1 MQKSFKIGAASFIQL
16 RDTEDALMSARLA
29 YYQAIYDYLVAQ
41 SNLELVLGKAP
52 LEKYVTTTGNQN

>member
-1 MQKSFKIGAASFIQL
+1 
-16 RDTEDALMSARLA
+16 MSARLA

-41 SNLELVLGKAP
+41 SSLELVLGKAP